1 MARYHPL
8 LTALVI
14 HIFFRTAILR
24 KLFHNIFLTW
34 LPTRQ
39 VGFQNCGKVYA
50 ELEKSR
56 LELQIN
62 SNSETASIIPGS
74 VSREWWNPVSSD
86 TKGECHSVHSIRVS
100 VLSGLSGKMP
110 WTRVLTT
117 ITQTFLQDNVDE

>member
-1 MARYHPL
+1 MLYNFIGWCLFFCSLIFL
-8 LTALVI
+8 LLDGAY
-14 HIFFRTAILR
+14 
-24 KLFHNIFLTW
+24 LFQNSHFTEIIPQFLTW

-74 VSREWWNPVSSD
+74 VLRE
-86 TKGECHSVHSIRVS
+86 R
-100 VLSGLSGKMP
+100 
-110 WTRVLTT
+110 
-117 ITQTFLQDNVDE
+117 